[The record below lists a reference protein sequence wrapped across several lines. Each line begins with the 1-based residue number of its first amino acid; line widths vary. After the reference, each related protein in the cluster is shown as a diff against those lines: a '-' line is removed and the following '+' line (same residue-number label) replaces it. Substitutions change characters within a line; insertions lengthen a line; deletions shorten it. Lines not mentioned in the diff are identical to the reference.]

1 MMPNDIVK
9 YEPDDSGNIVT
20 HALRQIAENS
30 EIVLSVKAVSNWIT
44 GFTCYLSNEAGLYRS
59 QEVDFKETFK
69 DFNQYIRLFNAGSD
83 SRARSTA
90 NFCRRVLHMEDS
102 KAKRGFIIQIVS
114 CFRRDMGK
122 SIERFSE
129 LEGQFVDGFLDNPFG
144 R

>member
-1 MMPNDIVK
+1 MPNDIVR
-9 YEPDDSGNIVT
+9 YEPDDAGNIVT
-20 HALRQIAENS
+20 HALQQIAENS
-30 EIVLSVKAVSNWIT
+30 EIVLSIKAVSNWVT

-59 QEVDFKETFK
+59 QEVDFRETFK

-83 SRARSTA
+83 FRARSTA

-102 KAKRGFIIQIVS
+102 KAKRNFIIQIVS
-114 CFRRDMGK
+114 SFRRDMGN

-129 LEGQFVDGFLDNPFG
+129 IEGQLVDGFLENPFG